1 MKMRAVRGQI
11 PRMRARIS
19 HAILGAT
26 LAALVAVGPG
36 DLRAENRVASNLSL
50 YTDDDA
56 TDVVTSVTRV
66 SADPWEGGTVE
77 ASYLIDI
84 ISSASVDLVS
94 SATQRFDENRH
105 ALGAAVT
112 HAMDGMSFNANYGYS
127 RENDYDGHG
136 FGAGAVFEVAERNA
150 TLGVSYALELS
161 QIGRA
166 DDPTFDE
173 SLVTHAIDLNGTQIL
188 TPWLVASG
196 GYALGLQSGY
206 LAKPYRYAQLYRS
219 GVANNQGMEGA
230 LDVGQLFQAGSG
242 VPEVHPD
249 FRMRNALYAGLKAH
263 IVKETAVEFRYRFY
277 FDNWSLTGHTAEVL
291 GHLGWNENFGA
302 RLRYRF
308 YGQGAAS
315 FYQFIYDTPQRYMT
329 RDRELSPLTS
339 HLVGLKL
346 FARAEDLGFLS
357 ALGITAKA
365 DLFRYDY
372 SDFPALPTRQ
382 GFVLETGVEAVF

>member
-1 MKMRAVRGQI
+1 MRAVRGPILRI
-11 PRMRARIS
+11 PKS
-19 HAILGAT
+19 VF
-26 LAALVAVGPG
+26 LVAVVALATG
-36 DLRAENRVASNLSL
+36 DLHAENRVASNLSL

-94 SATQRFDENRH
+94 SATPRFDENRH

-112 HAMDGMSFNANYGYS
+112 HVLDGMSFNANYGYS

-136 FGAGAVFEVAERNA
+136 FGAGAVFELAERNA

-161 QIGRA
+161 QVGRA
-166 DDPTFDE
+166 DDPNFGE
-173 SLVTHAIDLNGTQIL
+173 SLVTHAIDVNGTQIL

-196 GYALGLQSGY
+196 GYALGLQNGY
-206 LAKPYRYAQLYRS
+206 LAKPYRYARLGRN
-219 GVANNQGMEGA
+219 GIVNMEGIQGA
-230 LDVGQLFQAGSG
+230 LDVGQLFTDAAA

-249 FRMRNALYAGLKAH
+249 SRIRNAIYAGLKAH
-263 IVKETAVEFRYRFY
+263 LLKETAVELRYRFY
-277 FDNWSLTGHTAEVL
+277 FDTWSLTGHTAEVL

-315 FYQFIYDTPQRYMT
+315 FYEYTYDTPKRYMT

-339 HLVGLKL
+339 HLVGLKV
-346 FARAEDLGFLS
+346 FARVKDLGFLS
-357 ALGITAKA
+357 ALQVSAKV
-365 DLFRYDY
+365 DLFQYDY
-372 SDFPALPTRQ
+372 ADFPALPTRQ